1 MTRFKLLLAVAMIS
15 LCATAQNVTT
25 SSSSMTTSPWAV
37 SVPYNISDEGTK
49 HEFKFGMGGWSWDFF
64 ALQQRNH
71 CGKENLD
78 IARVGFNGRFD
89 KAYDAL
95 TAEQKAAM
103 DTELRNIVQT
113 GVKSIFLLC
122 GIGNVGNQQGDLSGV
137 PSWNET
143 TRTNYVD
150 DVVRAVEYVEG
161 KGYKVFAV
169 APFNEPDFE
178 KTYTGNASNFNAVAA
193 IMQTRPQLA
202 GRVFGPSTLNSSEAP
217 KWYSTVKDNINYANT
232 HQLAGGRFSDYTGFW
247 AQAYKDGKLPV
258 ADEMHNVM
266 EAMGRR

>member
-1 MTRFKLLLAVAMIS
+1 MINVMGARFCAHYLLINIPLHIFVAIIFCYTMKRLNLLIATILIG
-15 LCATAQNVTT
+15 LCAKAQNSAT

-37 SVPYNISDEGTK
+37 SVPYNIADEGTK
-49 HEFKFGMGGWSWDFF
+49 YEFKFGMGGWSWDFF

-71 CGKENLD
+71 CGRENLD

-95 TAEQKAAM
+95 TAEQKATM

-122 GIGNVGNQQGDLSGV
+122 GIGNLGDQLGDLTSAPV
-137 PSWNET
+137 WDET

-150 DVVRAVEYVEG
+150 DIVRAVEYVEG

-178 KTYTGNASNFNAVAA
+178 KTYTGTATNFNAVAA
-193 IMQTRPQLA
+193 IMQTRPNWQVGYSAPARSTAL
-202 GRVFGPSTLNSSEAP
+202 RLPSGTTP
-217 KWYSTVKDNINYANT
+217 
-232 HQLAGGRFSDYTGFW
+232 
-247 AQAYKDGKLPV
+247 
-258 ADEMHNVM
+258 
-266 EAMGRR
+266 